1 MKADNHPNWY
11 HFTAPSMGLVPYWGK
26 DLGTRGTPNTA
37 SPWVTSSDLNHLF
50 QSHPFVNSASLV
62 PEASAPSLST
72 SLCTFPSPFSLSLS
86 WNLST
91 SVSSPLSV
99 LSSILSFWENVP
111 WAASSSLL
119 LACETCSHWPA
130 VAHLHRWWVEVREVC
145 LTPCRPW
152 SSRLSLRGDLWEW

>member
-1 MKADNHPNWY
+1 MWSTCPFPRRGSGHLQDHQMHPPHGWQVATWTSCFSIITFGKSAFLTPGWPQYPHSGKALPHP
-11 HFTAPSMGLVPYWGK
+11 LC
-26 DLGTRGTPNTA
+26 
-37 SPWVTSSDLNHLF
+37 LF
-50 QSHPFVNSASLV
+50 SLTF
-62 PEASAPSLST
+62 SLSP
-72 SLCTFPSPFSLSLS
+72 LSLSLS